1 MKAIGAAA
9 VAMLAAAPAMAQPQ
23 PGERVGLFAAPCAE
37 LPPQPAI
44 VAAYSARTAQAR
56 AAKATVPPRTAE
68 EEGAFRDW
76 QKQVRLA
83 DFAGLCR
90 YRAENAALPAASPAR
105 IVFMGDSITEGW
117 LRERPSWFA
126 NKDRIGRGISG
137 QTTAQMLL
145 RFQADVIALKPKL
158 VHILAGTN
166 DVAGNTGP
174 TSQADIRNNITAM
187 VDLAEANN
195 IRVVI
200 GTVLPAR
207 HYFWRPEVDPVPGI
221 ADLNAWIRG
230 FARARKLALIDYF
243 AAMDDGRSGLS
254 AADAT
259 DGVHPTPAGYAKME
273 ALAAPAIEQGLATPR

>member
-1 MKAIGAAA
+1 MKAICAAIT
-9 VAMLAAAPAMAQPQ
+9 AMLTAAPLAAQ
-23 PGERVGLFAAPCAE
+23 PGERFGLFADPCAE

-44 VAAYSARTAQAR
+44 VAAYSARAAQAR
-56 AAKATVPPRTAE
+56 AAKTAIPPRTGQE
-68 EEGAFRDW
+68 ETAFREW

-90 YRAENAALPAASPAR
+90 YRAENAKLPAATAAR
-105 IVFMGDSITEGW
+105 VVFMGDSITEGW

-126 NKDRIGRGISG
+126 NKNRVDRGISG

-187 VDLAEANN
+187 VDLAEANK

-207 HYFWRPEVDPVPGI
+207 HYFWRPEVDPVRGI
-221 ADLNAWIRG
+221 ADLNAWIRTL
-230 FARARKLALIDYF
+230 AQARKLTLIDYF
-243 AAMDDGRSGLS
+243 AAMDDGRGGLS
-254 AADAT
+254 TADAT

-273 ALAAPAIEQGLATPR
+273 ALAAPAIERAGD

>member
-1 MKAIGAAA
+1 MKAGFAALI
-9 VAMLAAAPAMAQPQ
+9 AMLAAGPLTAQ
-23 PGERVGLFAAPCAE
+23 PGERLGLFADPCAE

-44 VAAYSARTAQAR
+44 VAAYLARATQAR
-56 AAKATVPPRTAE
+56 AAKTALPARTAE
-68 EEGAFRDW
+68 EETALSEW

-90 YRAENAALPAASPAR
+90 YRAENAKLPAATPAR
-105 IVFMGDSITEGW
+105 VVFMGDSITEGW

-126 NKDRIGRGISG
+126 KKDWVDRGISG

-174 TSQADIRNNITAM
+174 TSQADIRNNIIAM
-187 VDLAEANN
+187 VDLAEANGV
-195 IRVVI
+195 RVVI

-221 ADLNAWIRG
+221 ADLNGWIRT
-230 FARARKLALIDYF
+230 FAKARKLTLIDYF

-254 AADAT
+254 PADAP

-273 ALAAPAIEQGLATPR
+273 ALAAPAITGGLSARR